1 MNEDGAV
8 DITDAVAVINV
19 YLTGETSAVNP
30 ALADVNGDG
39 SIDITD
45 AVAIINIYLN
55 N

>member
-8 DITDAVAVINV
+8 DITDDVAVINV